1 MNTYSNYYVSGT
13 TRDGYPEGIH
23 AASKYSASVQDPQ
36 ILRNVSFL
44 PFVTKLSLL

>member
-23 AASKYSASVQDPQ
+23 PTSKYSASVQDPQ
-36 ILRNVSFL
+36 ILRNVSFKL
-44 PFVTKLSLL
+44 FVS